1 MNGYAGA
8 FFSPAPSYPIVDRLT
23 DGPAVVDLRQM
34 APLRLFAAQTH
45 QQAPRCPR
53 SVNGV
58 RPFALPLASAPCSL
72 ISRPPAASSSSSV
85 PHGYRLNFAVPVLAS
100 DHAIPLSLPPDHGRR
115 SLPSP
120 CFSQGAH
127 RPLRPP
133 FTASTGQ
140 LSCRLLRSP
149 PSILLPA
156 QSRCT
161 RRPAKR
167 ACSPSSPFACSTL
180 PCSTP
185 SDCRLRPAPPL
196 QFPAAVSRSS
206 LYSLPL
212 ACASHAHHQTRG
224 HVSFPQ
230 RSSATRDL
238 SSALLTFPSPTPSP
252 PSFAPRVH
260 GSTLHLPLDLLPSTP
275 PLASDPSQPP
285 KSVTALA
292 HRTHPSHSCRRS
304 VLSLFPTPSASSP
317 M

>member
-1 MNGYAGA
+1 
-8 FFSPAPSYPIVDRLT
+8 
-23 DGPAVVDLRQM
+23 M
-34 APLRLFAAQTH
+34 APLRLFATQTH

-72 ISRPPAASSSSSV
+72 ISRPLAASSSSPV

-100 DHAIPLSLPPDHGRR
+100 DHAIPLSFPPDHGQR
-115 SLPSP
+115 SPPSP
-120 CFSQGAH
+120 CFSQRIH
-127 RPLRPP
+127 RPLHPP
-133 FTASTGQ
+133 FTASSGQ
-140 LSCRLLRSP
+140 LSRRLLRSP
-149 PSILLPA
+149 PTILLPA

-161 RRPAKR
+161 HEPAKR
-167 ACSPSSPFACSTL
+167 ACSPSSPSACSAL
-180 PCSTP
+180 
-185 SDCRLRPAPPL
+185 PL
-196 QFPAAVSRSS
+196 QHPPTTVSRSP

-230 RSSATRDL
+230 HSSATRDL

-252 PSFAPRVH
+252 PSFAPHVH
-260 GSTLHLPLDLLPSTP
+260 GSTFHLPLELLPSTP

-285 KSVTALA
+285 KSVTT
-292 HRTHPSHSCRRS
+292 HTQRTHPSHSCRRS
-304 VLSLFPTPSASSP
+304 VLSPFPTPSANSP